1 MTSIVGPRP
10 NPNQIINRPQHSPE
24 FVNNSPLGRPKP
36 YDINAVAGLP
46 GFIDNMPAAQSGVAA
61 PMSAADLYS
70 TIGRQ
75 GEQAGLDYWNSQIAS
90 QGIDAV
96 RNSFAAAGADTA
108 NIATAVNSGFYDTG
122 YQTGDNPYQ
131 QGNAINLSDY
141 AKNIS
146 ANNNAINRSYNTYD
160 SRNNTIEEELA
171 LDPNAI
177 TNNPA
182 PQGGPPIG
190 LIGAEQALRGGL
202 TGGIDAVTQG
212 LNTGR
217 ADIGAGIDLFNN
229 YTGQGNAA
237 LNLMGAQ
244 SGAQGQAAQQEAF
257 NNYSMSPEQQYLRE
271 QGERAILRNQAAIG
285 GLGGG
290 NVQQELQRQGMGL
303 AQQDYAN
310 QYNRLAGLSELGM
323 QGSTSQANLRNALG
337 DMSYQGGN
345 ALGNMAYQGG
355 SALGTLA
362 YKGGSEVGNMAYG
375 TGNTLAAGRTR
386 AGELIGQ
393 NITNTTSALGNIIN
407 QQGAGV
413 ADLTGTQSGNL
424 AEIIGTAA
432 AQMGLSQQQLAGLLS
447 GVQMQ
452 MGSMVS
458 GLPAVG
464 QNSSGMDNLGKYADT
479 AATVYAMSDKRLKTN
494 IVKVG
499 VVGRHNLYTWDWTE
513 KGKEIADPKQ
523 PRIGVM
529 AQEAMKLNPEAVVM
543 GAEGYLKVKYS
554 ELT

>member
-1 MTSIVGPRP
+1 MTSIVYPRP

-61 PMSAADLYS
+61 PMSAADLYG

-96 RNSFAAAGADTA
+96 RNSFAAAGSDTA

-244 SGAQGQAAQQEAF
+244 SGAQGQAAQQQAF
-257 NNYSMSPEQQYLRE
+257 NNYRMSPEQQYLRE
-271 QGERAILRNQAAIG
+271 QGERAVMRNQAAIG

-310 QYNRLAGLSELGM
+310 QYNRLAGLSALGM
-323 QGSTSQANLRNALG
+323 EGSGVQANLQNALG
-337 DMSYQGGN
+337 DMAYRGGEN
-345 ALGNMAYQGG
+345 
-355 SALGTLA
+355 
-362 YKGGSEVGNMAYG
+362 VGNMAYG
-375 TGNTLAAGRTR
+375 TGNSLATGRTR
-386 AGELIGQ
+386 AAE
-393 NITNTTSALGNIIN
+393 NIAGNLDRTTSALSTLYN
-407 QQGAGV
+407 QQGAGMS
-413 ADLTGTQSGNL
+413 DLIGTQSGNL
-424 AEIIGTAA
+424 ANIIQQAGMQA
-432 AQMGLSQQQLAGLLS
+432 GLSQQQLGQLLAGIETTQATQVAGLP
-447 GVQMQ
+447 GV
-452 MGSMVS
+452 
-458 GLPAVG
+458 PAD
-464 QNSSGMDNLGKYADT
+464 SSGMSNLAKLAEAGGT
-479 AATVYAMSDKRLKTN
+479 AATAYLAATGGTSDKRLKTN

-499 VVGRHNLYTWDWTE
+499 VIGRHNLYTWDWTE
-513 KGKEIADPKQ
+513 KGKEIADPEQ

>member
-1 MTSIVGPRP
+1 MVSIV
-10 NPNQIINRPQHSPE
+10 N
-24 FVNNSPLGRPKP
+24 PLGNRNAGTNAAVTSGRPLP
-36 YDINAVAGLP
+36 AMNA
-46 GFIDNMPAAQSGVAA
+46 QE
-61 PMSAADLYS
+61 LYS

-96 RNSFAAAGADTA
+96 RNSFAAAGSNTG

-122 YQTGDNPYQ
+122 YQTGDAGYQAGGVINPSSYAQ
-131 QGNAINLSDY
+131 NLGANANVLNTNYDMYDTRGQVEEDLARSGEPRTGLLGSED
-141 AKNIS
+141 ALQS
-146 ANNNAINRSYNTYD
+146 GLNAGVT
-160 SRNNTIEEELA
+160 
-171 LDPNAI
+171 
-177 TNNPA
+177 
-182 PQGGPPIG
+182 
-190 LIGAEQALRGGL
+190 
-202 TGGIDAVTQG
+202 AVTQG
-212 LNTGR
+212 VNTGR
-217 ADIGAGIDLFNN
+217 GDINTGVNTGRGDINTGINIGRGDLTTGIDYFNN

-244 SGAQGQAAQQEAF
+244 SGAQGQAAQQQAF

-271 QGERAILRNQAAIG
+271 QGERAVLRNQAAIG

-424 AEIIGTAA
+424 VAVIQNAA
-432 AQMGLSQQQLAGLLS
+432 TQMGLSQQQLASLLS

-452 MGSMVS
+452 MGGMVS

-464 QNSSGMDNLGKYADT
+464 QNSSGMDNLGKYAET

-513 KGKEIADPKQ
+513 KGKEIADPEQ

>member
-1 MTSIVGPRP
+1 
-10 NPNQIINRPQHSPE
+10 
-24 FVNNSPLGRPKP
+24 
-36 YDINAVAGLP
+36 
-46 GFIDNMPAAQSGVAA
+46 
-61 PMSAADLYS
+61 
-70 TIGRQ
+70 
-75 GEQAGLDYWNSQIAS
+75 
-90 QGIDAV
+90 
-96 RNSFAAAGADTA
+96 
-108 NIATAVNSGFYDTG
+108 
-122 YQTGDNPYQ
+122 
-131 QGNAINLSDY
+131 
-141 AKNIS
+141 
-146 ANNNAINRSYNTYD
+146 
-160 SRNNTIEEELA
+160 
-171 LDPNAI
+171 
-177 TNNPA
+177 
-182 PQGGPPIG
+182 
-190 LIGAEQALRGGL
+190 
-202 TGGIDAVTQG
+202 
-212 LNTGR
+212 
-217 ADIGAGIDLFNN
+217 
-229 YTGQGNAA
+229 
-237 LNLMGAQ
+237 
-244 SGAQGQAAQQEAF
+244 
-257 NNYSMSPEQQYLRE
+257 
-271 QGERAILRNQAAIG
+271 
-285 GLGGG
+285 
-290 NVQQELQRQGMGL
+290 
-303 AQQDYAN
+303 
-310 QYNRLAGLSELGM
+310 M

-432 AQMGLSQQQLAGLLS
+432 AQMGLSQQQLAGFLS

-464 QNSSGMDNLGKYADT
+464 QNSTGMENLGKYADT

-543 GAEGYLKVKYS
+543 GKEGYLHVKYS